1 MKMTLNQLVKAWLAL
16 AFSSC
21 AYPVLAGHSLPFN
34 ELRFTNRAQC
44 AVDSELPTTSAF
56 TIVDG
61 YNAGR
66 VSYAIARNFGTD
78 PDLAAAEG
86 MKEFRLALTGLQS
99 QIIEKLLRGQ
109 LPLLPLN
116 LDAKVADTNLKNYRN
131 IALSCGENVFCP
143 QLKEYIQTLWTES
156 QKPGN
161 AGASLKKLD
170 AYSAQNF
177 VPSTLQ
183 GRSTCLYLKKFSP
196 LQGPLQST
204 GIDAVQ
210 LTNLAQTL
218 LDTSKFV
225 DACQSQD
232 EALDSRNAAV
242 QFDLQV
248 TDMKVWDKIGFDF
261 WNSVKIYLSW
271 SWRYAP
277 ELQKWSPKYS
287 SLFRNIDFEE
297 SVLLMPNGC
306 RAITAPKCDNQTL
319 AINAIR
325 ELAKKT
331 GTSTEFDDLIPNGPE
346 NELTEK
352 GARAVNNDF
361 LATTSYEK
369 ASEWVGNFRKNFTE
383 TRWIMKNKVFN
394 ANQTMTV
401 IARNYKPAEL
411 VEEIKPL
418 VLAGT
423 ISKELKDEAAYLC
436 LEWRLSADQKLD
448 FLRTDI
454 DRVAQLET
462 MAQVN
467 QGVGL
472 PIEQQIA
479 YFQGLSEALAPLCE
493 QLEQSQFFR
502 ETNYT
507 TDWKGLEAW
516 AKELTKSSMAQENPA
531 NPVPFLP
538 HVPATG
544 AFLTLGSDQA
554 VLCANP
560 MDCAR
565 KIFKAS
571 VDLYAA
577 STYAEAFLPV
587 ANTPTSADVFNPY
600 AELKACKVYD
610 PWFAQNRVR
619 KVFVADLVNTALVG
633 WNPIP
638 LYLDVNFSTPKVTSF
653 NKLLQDGKIKFDPNV
668 QKSKM
673 QAALLADFGPLLGT
687 PCAIQISPNAD
698 KPFNFYAFSGI
709 SLNYCKV
716 RAQRDGVAQNPDDV
730 RVTDP
735 KDASFCAGCTMN
747 FTGVASG
754 VAVTTAAQSFNPL
767 KFGVYLFRAIYR
779 FVKGMQD
786 KTNIPRSYTINLDNV
801 LEAYQ
806 RFGNKI
812 PEFCVE
818 PLSQGLKCFEDICAS
833 KVGNYIEAKF
843 GVTPTKVTYRND
855 SSRVGDNRKEASVTV
870 PSCKGIIT
878 VPFVCQKSTGSRF
891 GIYEDNIASSGDCRK
906 WVKENR

>member
-1 MKMTLNQLVKAWLAL
+1 MNKLTLRLAQIWFAL
-16 AFSSC
+16 AFGSC
-21 AYPVLAGHSLPFN
+21 AYPVLAGHTLPFN
-34 ELRFTNRAQC
+34 ELRYTNRAQC
-44 AVDSELPTTSAF
+44 AVDSDLPTTSAF

-66 VSYAIARNFGTD
+66 VSYALAKNFGTD
-78 PDLAAAEG
+78 ADAAAAEG
-86 MKEFRLALTGLQS
+86 MKEFRLALSGLQG

-116 LDAKVADTNLKNYRN
+116 LDEKQVDTNLKNYRRL
-131 IALSCGENVFCP
+131 ALSCGENVFCP
-143 QLKEYIQTLWTES
+143 QLKDYIQTIWSES
-156 QKPGN
+156 LKPAN
-161 AGASLKKLD
+161 AGTGLQKLD
-170 AYSAQNF
+170 AYKATNY

-183 GRSTCLYLKKFSP
+183 GKSTCLYLKKFSP
-196 LQGPLQST
+196 LQGPLQSS
-204 GIDAVQ
+204 GIDVVQ

-232 EALDSRNAAV
+232 PNLDSRNAAV
-242 QFDLQV
+242 QFDIQV
-248 TDMKVWDKIGFDF
+248 SDMKVWDKIGFDF

-271 SWRYAP
+271 AWRYSP
-277 ELQKWSPKYS
+277 ELQSWTPKNAS
-287 SLFRNIDFEE
+287 IFRNIDLEE
-297 SVLLMPNGC
+297 SILLMPNGC

-331 GTSTEFDDLIPNGPE
+331 GTVTEFDELIPNGPE
-346 NELTEK
+346 NNLTDR
-352 GARAVNNDF
+352 GARAVNDDF

-369 ASEWVGNFRKNFTE
+369 ASEWVANFRKNFTQ

-401 IARNYKPAEL
+401 IARNYQASEL
-411 VEEIKPL
+411 VEAMKPL
-418 VLAGT
+418 LLAT
-423 ISKELKDEAAYLC
+423 SVSKELKDEAAYMC

-454 DRVAQLET
+454 DRIAQLET

-472 PIEQQIA
+472 PIDQQIG
-479 YFQGLSEALAPLCE
+479 YFQALSNALSPLCE

-516 AKELTKSSMAQENPA
+516 AKELTKSSMPQTAGENPA
-531 NPVPFLP
+531 PFLAY
-538 HVPATG
+538 VPATG
-544 AFLTLGSDQA
+544 PFLTLGTDRA

-565 KIFKAS
+565 RIFKAA

-610 PWFAQNRVR
+610 PWFVQNRVR

-638 LYLDVNFSTPKVTSF
+638 LYLDVNFSAPKVTSF
-653 NKLLQDGKIKFDPNV
+653 NKLVEDGKIKFDPNV

-673 QAALLADFGPLLGT
+673 QAALLADFGPLLGA
-687 PCAIQISPNAD
+687 PCAIQLSPNAD

-716 RAQRDGVAQNPDDV
+716 RAQRDGVAQNPDDI
-730 RVTDP
+730 RTTDP
-735 KDASFCAGCTMN
+735 KDTSVCAGCTMN

-754 VAVTTAAQSFNPL
+754 IASTTAASTFNPL

-801 LEAYQ
+801 LEAYK

-818 PLSQGLKCFEDICAS
+818 PLSQGLKCFEDICSS
-833 KVGNYIEAKF
+833 KVGNFFEEEFKA
-843 GVTPTKVTYRND
+843 TPTQITYRND
-855 SSRVGDNRKEASVTV
+855 SSRLGDNRKEATVTIAA
-870 PSCKGIIT
+870 CKGTIT

-891 GIYEDNIASSGDCRK
+891 GILEEPTGTGDCRQWLRGK
-906 WVKENR
+906 K